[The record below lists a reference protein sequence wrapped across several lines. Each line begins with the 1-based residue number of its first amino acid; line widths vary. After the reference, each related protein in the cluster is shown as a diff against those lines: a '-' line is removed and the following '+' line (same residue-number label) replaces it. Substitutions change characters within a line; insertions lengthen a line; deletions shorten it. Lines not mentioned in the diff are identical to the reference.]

1 MRMAAL
7 VDLGLGKLRG
17 LGPRWGRRRPPLGE
31 VATVGGVSP
40 NLRPGILGALSSL
53 TAPGDELP
61 GGYETLRKMQQD
73 PQVRAC
79 LSTKKFA
86 VLSRGWEVHAASASP
101 EDAAVAAFVR
111 ASLEGLRGSLLDN
124 LYDVL
129 DALALGVSLLEINYT
144 LIAEGPYA
152 GMVGLHSLKSK
163 DPGDF
168 EFETDAFL
176 NLTGLR
182 GAAGA
187 VYDVEKFVI
196 YSYMPQ
202 YENPLGTSDLRAAF
216 RAWQV
221 KQQIVRWWAKYLE
234 KFGMPT
240 VTGSYDTT
248 RGYGQDQQRELLSI
262 VAQVHNE
269 SAVVLPSDMHLGLL
283 ETTRSGGA
291 DFGELVAYLDRAMAK
306 SILGQTL
313 TSDSTGGG
321 STYALGQIHM
331 DVLRFYLHKLQRDL
345 EQGVVGEQIIRR
357 LVGYNFPPGTA
368 CPSFSLGQID
378 DGQLAATGALIKDLV
393 AGQVIAPNEPW
404 IRGYLG
410 LPAKE
415 AQEAG

>member
-1 MRMAAL
+1 MRLPSLA
-7 VDLGLGKLRG
+7 DLRAV
-17 LGPRWGRRRPPLGE
+17 GPRWGRKRPPLKE
-31 VATVGGVSP
+31 VAAVGGLSP
-40 NLRPGILGALSSL
+40 EMRPGILGALSSL
-53 TAPGDELP
+53 ASPAEELP
-61 GGYETLRKMQQD
+61 GGYGTLRRMQQD

-86 VLSRGWEVHAASASP
+86 VLSRGWEVHAASA
-101 EDAAVAAFVR
+101 AADQDVAAFVR
-111 ASLEGLRGSLLDN
+111 ACFDGMRGSLLDN

-129 DALALGVSLLEINYT
+129 DALALGVSILEINYA
-144 LIAEGPYA
+144 LIAEGPYQ

-168 EFETDAFL
+168 QFETDAFL

-182 GAAGA
+182 GPAGA
-187 VYDVEKFVI
+187 SYEVDKFVI

-202 YENPLGTSDLRAAF
+202 YENPLGTSDLRAAH
-216 RAWQV
+216 RAWGM
-221 KQQIVRWWAKYLE
+221 KQQILRWWAKYLE

-240 VTGSYDTT
+240 VTGSYDAM

-283 ETTRSGGA
+283 ETARSGGA

-321 STYALGQIHM
+321 STYALGQVHLDI
-331 DVLRFYLHKLQRDL
+331 LRFYLRKLQRDL

-357 LVGYNFPPGTA
+357 LLAYNFPAGTA
-368 CPSFSLGQID
+368 CPRFSLGQID
-378 DGQLAATGALIKDLV
+378 DGQLAAAGTLIKDLV
-393 AGQVIAPNEPW
+393 AGQVIAPEEPW
-404 IRGYLG
+404 IRSYLG
-410 LPAKE
+410 LPAKASVE
-415 AQEAG
+415 AP